1 MRILLIEDELKV
13 SEFIRRGLTE
23 EGYQVVVATDGVE
36 GAFEASEGEFDVV
49 ILDVMLPKKDGFAV
63 LTELRGSGNTVPVIM
78 LTALGEVDDRVRG
91 LEAGADD
98 YLPKPFSFDELLAR
112 IQALMRRSQ
121 SIQTTAPLT
130 IADLHLD
137 PVSRQVTRAG
147 QEIKLTAKEYGLLLH
162 FMQNP
167 GKVLSRARLT
177 EHVWGG
183 TEESFTNV
191 VDVYVNYLRKKIDK
205 GFEPRLIHTV
215 RGAGYVLRLP
225 E

>member
-23 EGYQVVVATDGVE
+23 EGYQVVVAADGEE
-36 GAFEASEGEFDVV
+36 GAFEAGEGEFDVV

-63 LTELRGSGNTVPVIM
+63 LAELRGSGNTVPVIM

-121 SIQTTAPLT
+121 SIQATAPLT
-130 IADLHLD
+130 IADLTLD
-137 PVSRQVTRAG
+137 PVSRQVSRAG

-191 VDVYVNYLRKKIDK
+191 VDVYVNYLRKKVDK
-205 GFEPRLIHTV
+205 GFDPPLIHTV

>member
-23 EGYQVVVATDGVE
+23 EGYQVVVAADGEE
-36 GAFEASEGEFDVV
+36 GAFEASQGEFDVV

-63 LTELRGSGNTVPVIM
+63 LAELRGAGNAVPVIM

-121 SIQTTAPLT
+121 SIQATAPLT
-130 IADLHLD
+130 IADLTLD

-147 QEIKLTAKEYGLLLH
+147 QEIKLTAKEYGLLFH

>member
-23 EGYQVVVATDGVE
+23 EGYRVVVAADGEE
-36 GAFEASEGEFDVV
+36 GAFEASQGAFDVV

-63 LTELRGSGNTVPVIM
+63 LAELRGAGNTVPVIM
-78 LTALGEVDDRVRG
+78 LTALGEVEDRVHG
-91 LEAGADD
+91 LETGADD

-121 SIQTTAPLT
+121 ALQTTAAITL
-130 IADLHLD
+130 ADLHLD
-137 PVSRQVTRAG
+137 PVSRQVSRAG
-147 QEIKLTAKEYGLLLH
+147 QEIQLTAKEYSLLLY

-205 GFEPRLIHTV
+205 GFAPPLIHTV

>member
-1 MRILLIEDELKV
+1 MRILLVEDELKV
-13 SEFIRRGLTE
+13 SEFIRRGLSE
-23 EGYQVVVATDGVE
+23 EGYQVVVAADGEE
-36 GAFEASEGEFDVV
+36 GAFEAGEGEFDVV

-63 LTELRGSGNTVPVIM
+63 LAELRGSGNTVPVIM
-78 LTALGEVDDRVRG
+78 LTALGEVDDRVGG

-121 SIQTTAPLT
+121 SIQATAPLT
-130 IADLHLD
+130 IADLTLD
-137 PVSRQVTRAG
+137 PVSRQVSRGG
-147 QEIKLTAKEYGLLLH
+147 QEIRLTAKEYGLLLH

-205 GFEPRLIHTV
+205 GFDPPLIHTV
-215 RGAGYVLRLP
+215 RGAGYVLRLS

>member
-23 EGYQVVVATDGVE
+23 EGYQVVVAADGEE
-36 GAFEASEGEFDVV
+36 GAFEAGQGEFDVV

-121 SIQTTAPLT
+121 SIQATAPLT
-130 IADLHLD
+130 IADLTLD
-137 PVSRQVTRAG
+137 PVSRRVTRAR
-147 QEIKLTAKEYGLLLH
+147 QEIKLTAKEYGLLFH

-215 RGAGYVLRLP
+215 RFAEYVLRLP

>member
-13 SEFIRRGLTE
+13 SEFIRRGLSE
-23 EGYQVVVATDGVE
+23 EGYQVVVATDGEE
-36 GAFEASEGEFDVV
+36 GAFEASQGEFDVV

-121 SIQTTAPLT
+121 SIQATAPLT
-130 IADLHLD
+130 IADLTLD
-137 PVSRQVTRAG
+137 PVSRRVTRDG

-191 VDVYVNYLRKKIDK
+191 VDVYVNYIRKKIDK
-205 GFEPRLIHTV
+205 GFDPRLIHTV
-215 RGAGYVLRLP
+215 RGAGYVLRIP

>member
-23 EGYQVVVATDGVE
+23 EGYQVVVAADGEE
-36 GAFEASEGEFDVV
+36 GAFEASQGEFDVV
-49 ILDVMLPKKDGFAV
+49 ILDVMLPKMDGFAV

-137 PVSRQVTRAG
+137 PVSRQVTRAD

>member
-23 EGYQVVVATDGVE
+23 EGYRVVVAADGEE
-36 GAFEASEGEFDVV
+36 GAFEASQGAFDVV

-63 LTELRGSGNTVPVIM
+63 LAELRGAGNTVPVIM
-78 LTALGEVDDRVRG
+78 LTALGEVEDRVHG
-91 LEAGADD
+91 LETGADD

-121 SIQTTAPLT
+121 ALQTTAAITL
-130 IADLHLD
+130 ADLHLD
-137 PVSRQVTRAG
+137 PVSRQVSRAG
-147 QEIKLTAKEYGLLLH
+147 QEIQLTAKEYSLLLY

-205 GFEPRLIHTV
+205 GFDPPLIHTV

>member
-1 MRILLIEDELKV
+1 MRILLVEDELKV
-13 SEFIRRGLTE
+13 SEFIRRGLSE
-23 EGYQVVVATDGVE
+23 EGYQVVVAADGEE
-36 GAFEASEGEFDVV
+36 GAFEAGEGEFDVV

-63 LTELRGSGNTVPVIM
+63 LAKLRGSGNMVPVIM

-121 SIQTTAPLT
+121 AIQPTAPLT
-130 IADLHLD
+130 IADLTLD
-137 PVSRQVTRAG
+137 PVSRQVSRGG

-177 EHVWGG
+177 AHVWGG

-191 VDVYVNYLRKKIDK
+191 VDVYVNYLRKKVDK
-205 GFEPRLIHTV
+205 GFDPPLIHTV

>member
-23 EGYQVVVATDGVE
+23 EGYQVVVAADGEE
-36 GAFEASEGEFDVV
+36 GAFEASQGEFDVV
-49 ILDVMLPKKDGFAV
+49 ILDVMLPKLDGFAV
-63 LTELRGSGNTVPVIM
+63 LTELRDRGNLVPVIM

-130 IADLHLD
+130 IADLTLD

>member
-23 EGYQVVVATDGVE
+23 EGYQVVVAADGEE
-36 GAFEASEGEFDVV
+36 GAFEASQGEFDVV

-63 LTELRGSGNTVPVIM
+63 LTELRGAGNTVPVIM

-112 IQALMRRSQ
+112 IQALMRRTQ
-121 SIQTTAPLT
+121 SIQATAALT
-130 IADLHLD
+130 IADLTLD

-147 QEIKLTAKEYGLLLH
+147 QEIKLTAKEYGLLFH

-205 GFEPRLIHTV
+205 GFDPRLIHTV

>member
-1 MRILLIEDELKV
+1 
-13 SEFIRRGLTE
+13 
-23 EGYQVVVATDGVE
+23 
-36 GAFEASEGEFDVV
+36 
-49 ILDVMLPKKDGFAV
+49 
-63 LTELRGSGNTVPVIM
+63 
-78 LTALGEVDDRVRG
+78 
-91 LEAGADD
+91 DD

-121 SIQTTAPLT
+121 ALQTTAAITL
-130 IADLHLD
+130 ADLHLD
-137 PVSRQVTRAG
+137 PVSRQVSRAG
-147 QEIKLTAKEYGLLLH
+147 QEIQLTAKEYSLLLY

-205 GFEPRLIHTV
+205 GFDPPLIHTV

>member
-23 EGYQVVVATDGVE
+23 EGYRVVVAADGEE
-36 GAFEASEGEFDVV
+36 GAFEASQGAFDVV

-63 LTELRGSGNTVPVIM
+63 LAELRGAGNTVPVIM
-78 LTALGEVDDRVRG
+78 LTALGEVEDRVHG
-91 LEAGADD
+91 LETGADD

-121 SIQTTAPLT
+121 ALQTTAAITL
-130 IADLHLD
+130 ADLHLD
-137 PVSRQVTRAG
+137 PVSRQVSRAG
-147 QEIKLTAKEYGLLLH
+147 QAIQLTAKEYSLLLY

-205 GFEPRLIHTV
+205 GFDPPLIHTV